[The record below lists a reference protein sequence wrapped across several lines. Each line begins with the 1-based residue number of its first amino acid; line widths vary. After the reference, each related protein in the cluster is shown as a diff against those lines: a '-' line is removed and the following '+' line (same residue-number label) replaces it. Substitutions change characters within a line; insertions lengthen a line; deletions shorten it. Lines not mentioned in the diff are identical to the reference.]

1 MGLRR
6 LGMCEGVR
14 SFRRSQKCA
23 KQRPVGPCLG
33 SGCAKCE
40 RAKCHHGCLGRVLGH
55 HRSWASSGFI
65 VLKCGPA
72 AATGCKAAVD
82 RYMLAEASEALPR
95 LATCNLMVG
104 SLVPLEHRFWT
115 RRRVA
120 SRAVCTSTP
129 SSTTKLERCTVGLVV
144 QCNRCG
150 STVLTVAEDYC
161 LDSFPFDC
169 ILALRELSLGMITQV
184 RTSD

>member
-1 MGLRR
+1 
-6 LGMCEGVR
+6 
-14 SFRRSQKCA
+14 
-23 KQRPVGPCLG
+23 
-33 SGCAKCE
+33 
-40 RAKCHHGCLGRVLGH
+40 
-55 HRSWASSGFI
+55 
-65 VLKCGPA
+65 
-72 AATGCKAAVD
+72 
-82 RYMLAEASEALPR
+82 MLAEASEALPR

-169 ILALRELSLGMITQV
+169 ILALRELSLGMISQV
-184 RTSD
+184 RRSGRDALEAALTCLDSCVQGQASRSFSLSPPLEKRRFRELGMLLSTRDVARPASGRGDAAHRL